1 MRPGVSL
8 FLLIALFFLIG
19 ESACL
24 PEDPCEGVTCL
35 NGGFCSIGIC
45 DCPGGTTGDDC
56 SIFIPDGLW
65 INSAVYDDAEAFSCG
80 SSSDIWLF
88 LSLTNLGTSEVIL
101 TKEVQIGSGVAEAA
115 PLNISLEFE
124 EPLYMDYNDTYQIA
138 VLVRCEQEG
147 GSTFLLQ
154 PNTLFSYEPNR
165 EYTND
170 NAEVYDDQF
179 FSGALRLLGEWVY

>member
-1 MRPGVSL
+1 MKSGISFLLL
-8 FLLIALFFLIG
+8 FLFLFLIG

-24 PEDPCEGVTCL
+24 PEDPCEGVTCF

-65 INSAVYDDAEAFSCG
+65 INSAVYNDTEAFNCG
-80 SSSDIWLF
+80 SASDIRLF
-88 LSLTNLGTSEVIL
+88 LSLTNLGTAEVIL
-101 TKEVQIGSGVAEAA
+101 TKEVQIGAGMAEAA
-115 PLNISLEFE
+115 PLNVQLEME

-154 PNTLFSYEPNR
+154 PNTLFSYQPKR

-170 NAEVYDDQF
+170 NADQYDDLF